1 MTMTGHVDI
10 LSILRD
16 ERLSEIQVSSP
27 FVSVIVTNFNYARF
41 LGSCLESIARQ
52 TYRNF
57 KCVIVDDCSTDNSID
72 IVNTF
77 IKSPLADERF
87 TLICHSN
94 NLGQMGAFR
103 TGLLNAEGPFLVY
116 VDADDLLLEDFLE
129 AHLQAH
135 FGHEPVAFTSSNQ
148 YQINEIGELIAGTHS
163 DHKSKGECRYVLSK
177 PLHNPYWVWATT
189 SSMMFRRSVLD
200 LVMPDEDD
208 NYKICAD
215 NYICHF
221 ANIVGNSLLIPTI
234 HGCYRRHGNNH
245 FSSNEMVGG
254 SHPTGDMELHPKDHI
269 IRLNIFL
276 MLCKR
281 HELFAK
287 ILSKGGLAKRLAS
300 TSGPFEILKFR
311 KMLPKNTFLVYLLCY
326 ALLLRL
332 SQLVKLMGALDQK
345 KQLAF
350 NYGTRAS
357 ILKIPGH

>member
-1 MTMTGHVDI
+1 MTMTGHFEI
-10 LSILRD
+10 FSILQD
-16 ERLSEIQVSSP
+16 ERLRGVQVSPP
-27 FVSVIVTNFNYARF
+27 FVSVIVTNYNYARF

-77 IKSPLADERF
+77 IESPLADKRF
-87 TLICHSN
+87 TLICHRN
-94 NLGQMGAFR
+94 NMGQMGAFR

-135 FGHEPVAFTSSNQ
+135 SGYEPVAFTSSNQ
-148 YQINEIGELIAGTHS
+148 YQINEIGELVAGTHS
-163 DHKSKGECRYVLSK
+163 DHKSKGGYRYVLSG

-189 SSMMFRRSVLD
+189 SSMMFRRSILD

-245 FSSNEMVGG
+245 FSANEMVGG
-254 SHPTGDMELHPKDHI
+254 AHPTGDMERHPKDHI

-287 ILSKGGLAKRLAS
+287 ILSTGGLVKRLAI
-300 TSGPFEILKFR
+300 TAGPFELLKFR
-311 KMLPKNTFLVYLLCY
+311 KMLPKNISLVYMLRY
-326 ALLLRL
+326 AFFLRL
-332 SQLVKLMGALDQK
+332 SQLFKLLEVLDLK

-350 NYGTRAS
+350 NYGRSTA
-357 ILKIPGH
+357 ILKIPGR